1 MSHKVMTMWLRRKEN
16 LSHDYSLVGFL
27 LSPNQTNMEAA
38 EHHTYQYKAAVSRL
52 IVKLFIDPSLV
63 GLAKIA
69 RRASLID
76 TFWQEYSNF
85 TLRLGKFKGT
95 DMWHIAAQPE
105 TVAHIWH
112 KTYSGTAWMHCD
124 IQTSGNRNC

>member
-1 MSHKVMTMWLRRKEN
+1 MSHKVMTMWLHRKEN
-16 LSHDYSLVGFL
+16 LSHNYSLVGFL
-27 LSPNQTNMEAA
+27 LSPNETIMKAA
-38 EHHTYQYKAAVSRL
+38 EHHTYQHKAAVSRL
-52 IVKLFIDPSLV
+52 IVKLFVDPSLV

-95 DMWHIAAQPE
+95 DMWHISAQPG
-105 TVAHIWH
+105 TVAHI
-112 KTYSGTAWMHCD
+112 GTRP
-124 IQTSGNRNC
+124 IQYIALRYWDCLDAL